1 MTRQPP
7 KPQGLEP
14 QEPSHML
21 RVLQRAARESRW
33 LAVQRG
39 ESTELVHGTP
49 LTEGEWKFV
58 GTRCV
63 ERPEETNYAC
73 GLPANA
79 DVLGRVVR
87 EHITC
92 PKCRAHAEGKP

>member
-1 MTRQPP
+1 MTRAF
-7 KPQGLEP
+7 
-14 QEPSHML
+14 EPSATL
-21 RVLQRAARESRW
+21 RFLSQVSREQRW

-49 LTEGEWKFV
+49 LLAGQWRFE

-63 ERPEETNYAC
+63 ERPEETTYAC
-73 GLPANA
+73 GLPADA

-92 PKCRAHAEGKP
+92 PRCRAHAEGK